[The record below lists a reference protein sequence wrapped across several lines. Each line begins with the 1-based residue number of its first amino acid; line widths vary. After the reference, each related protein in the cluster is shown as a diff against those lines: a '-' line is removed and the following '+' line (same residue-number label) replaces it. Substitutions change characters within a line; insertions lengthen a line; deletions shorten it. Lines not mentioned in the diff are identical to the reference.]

1 MRVRR
6 SPLPLGVGSTQRR
19 LAIEQLEPRM
29 LLASFDVLV
38 FSKTV
43 EFRHT
48 SIAPGIAAIQALGAA
63 NDFSVTTTEDANAFN
78 AANLAS
84 YEAVVFLN
92 TTGDI
97 LNAAQEL
104 ALQQYIQN
112 GGGWAGI
119 HSAADTEHA
128 WPWYGQLVGAYFQ
141 SHPAIQQATIKVA
154 DQVHES
160 TAHLPERW
168 VRTDEWYNY
177 TSNPRGNVHVLM
189 TLDEATYSG
198 GVDGFDHPIA
208 WMHEF
213 AGGRSWYT
221 GLGHTDASY
230 SDPLFRQH
238 LLGGIRYAA
247 GQTPYDSGATINANW
262 QKTVLEADVNNGVSL
277 AVAPDG
283 RVFFTELWSGRVRV
297 YDPATQTTSVAADL
311 DVFIQPGAT
320 ETNGN
325 TEDGLAGIALDP
337 DFAEN
342 GWVYL
347 FYSPAGPQFYP
358 VGVQEAQYVSRFTM
372 TGNTLDLGS
381 EKVLLQIP
389 VNRVRPGATDGHAAG
404 SLTFGPDGALYIA
417 TGDDTTPHETS
428 TSGYAPID
436 ERAGN
441 SLWDVQRSSGNTNDL
456 RGKILRIVPEDD
468 GTYSI
473 PPGNLFAGDAAHRA
487 EIYVMGN
494 RNPYRIA
501 VDSETG
507 WLYWGDVG
515 PDANSDSSTRGPR
528 GYDEI
533 NQARSAGNYGWPY
546 IIADNKPYRDY
557 NWASPLPQLPL
568 FDPNNL
574 TNNSPNNTGDANLP
588 DARPALIWYPYAT
601 STVFPEFG
609 TGGRLAAVAGVYHF
623 DAALDSSIKL
633 PEYYDDVLIM
643 FDWSREAFFEVR
655 LDAAGQVLKIN
666 RMFPNLVFDRP
677 IDVKLGPDGA
687 LYVLEWG
694 DDLSPFVGNNPDAQ
708 LVRIEFLGSPRI
720 VSADFDENGSTN
732 GNDFL
737 LWQRGLGLSGGATR
751 SDGDANV
758 DGRVDA
764 ADLTEWRAT
773 APAAAVAATS
783 TSVAEAFAFSQ
794 SMPTPSLATDPDVPW
809 LAMISTAGDREVRS
823 HFEEARWRGLRDSAF
838 ATEPANAPSTAHLTP
853 GPRAYGTVGLDD
865 WEESRADSQWRRVGN
880 DDLGAVIELAFGE
893 FVGDL
898 ARGPRR
904 F

>member
-6 SPLPLGVGSTQRR
+6 SPLPQGVGSTQRR

-29 LLASFDVLV
+29 LLAAFDVLV
-38 FSKTV
+38 FSKTA

-48 SIAPGIAAIQALGAA
+48 SIAPGIAAIQALGVA
-63 NDFSVTTTEDANAFN
+63 NDFSVTATEDASAFN

-97 LNAAQEL
+97 LNAAQEI

-128 WPWYGQLVGAYFQ
+128 WPWYGELVGAYFQ
-141 SHPAIQQATIKVA
+141 NHPAIQQATIKVA
-154 DQVHES
+154 DRVHES

-177 TSNPRGNVHVLM
+177 TLNPRGNVHVLM

-198 GVDGFDHPIA
+198 GADGFDHPIA
-208 WMHEF
+208 WMHEIS
-213 AGGRSWYT
+213 GGRSWYT

-247 GQTPYDSGATINANW
+247 GQTPYDDGATINANW
-262 QKTVLEADVNNGVSL
+262 QKTVLEPNVNNGVSL

-283 RVFFTELWSGRVRV
+283 RVFFAELWTGLVRV
-297 YDPATQTTSVAADL
+297 YDPVTQMTSVAADL

-320 ETNGN
+320 VANGN

-337 DFAEN
+337 DFPEN
-342 GWVYL
+342 GWVHL

-358 VGVQEAQYVSRFTM
+358 VGVQEVHYVSRFTM
-372 TGNTLDLGS
+372 TGSTLDLSS

-389 VNRVRPGATDGHAAG
+389 VDRVRPGATDGHAAG
-404 SLTFGPDGALYIA
+404 SLAFGPDGALYIA
-417 TGDDTTPHETS
+417 TGDDTTPHEPS

-436 ERAGN
+436 ERPGN

-515 PDANSDSSTRGPR
+515 PDASNDSSTRGPR

-588 DARPALIWYPYAT
+588 DARSALIWYPYAT

-633 PEYYDDVLIM
+633 PEYYDDALIM
-643 FDWSREAFFEVR
+643 FDWAREAFFEVR

-694 DDLSPFVGNNPDAQ
+694 DDLSPFGGNNPDAQ
-708 LVRIEFLGSPRI
+708 LVRIEFLGNPRI
-720 VSADFDENGSTN
+720 VSADFDEDGSTN

-737 LWQRGLGLSGGATR
+737 LWQRGLGLPGGATR
-751 SDGDANV
+751 IDGDANV
-758 DGRVDA
+758 DGRVNA
-764 ADLTEWRAT
+764 ADLTEWRGTALVVTAT
-773 APAAAVAATS
+773 PTS
-783 TSVAEAFAFSQ
+783 TSVAEAFALNQ
-794 SMPTPSLATDPDVPW
+794 SAPMPSPVSHPAVSSLA
-809 LAMISTAGDREVRS
+809 MNSTVGNRNVRS
-823 HFEEARWRGLRDSAF
+823 QLEKASWRGYRDLAF
-838 ATEPANAPSTAHLTP
+838 ATEPASMTP
-853 GPRAYGTVGLDD
+853 TSHANPGLRVDEALGLDD
-865 WEESRADSQWRRVGN
+865 SNGSREDSPWRDAGDFGQDALVEI
-880 DDLGAVIELAFGE
+880 AIGE
-893 FVGDL
+893 FVGSFE
-898 ARGPRR
+898 PRSR
-904 F
+904 PF